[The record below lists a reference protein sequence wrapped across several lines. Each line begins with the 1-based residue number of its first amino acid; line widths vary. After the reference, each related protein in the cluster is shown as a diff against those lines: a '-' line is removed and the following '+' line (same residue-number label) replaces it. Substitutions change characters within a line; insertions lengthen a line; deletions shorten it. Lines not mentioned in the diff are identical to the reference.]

1 MVERS
6 AVDSSNGTQLCRR
19 HAHSHAFLAEA
30 HRGMPSWLSTGRSSL
45 RRTWTRA
52 RRQSPI
58 SNIFTIEG
66 KKKVALS
73 HLQVTDHAARTL

>member
-52 RRQSPI
+52 RRQSRA
-58 SNIFTIEG
+58 S
-66 KKKVALS
+66 
-73 HLQVTDHAARTL
+73 AARNTQQTDRAGQLRG